1 MTSTTTKIRWWLD
14 SVRGLKAHVD
24 LYKHMYNLAQEI
36 PPEQRDKALGKQ
48 LGKQERMVGRSLLH
62 VILVYPVGSGR
73 FD

>member
-1 MTSTTTKIRWWLD
+1 MEIVKKTGWWLD

-24 LYKHMYNLAQEI
+24 LYKHMYRLAREV
-36 PPEQRDKALGKQ
+36 PPGERTKALGKQ
-48 LGKQERMVGRSLLH
+48 LGEQERMVGRSLLH